1 MKDYIK
7 IRRKAKGKEKAHLF
21 LHWVP
26 RINMK
31 DLPEENL
38 KKEEYTWYTRIKS
51 STLQYAIFHHSLLPN
66 KNSATDTLLEVLRKE
81 RMF

>member
-1 MKDYIK
+1 
-7 IRRKAKGKEKAHLF
+7 
-21 LHWVP
+21 
-26 RINMK
+26 MK

-66 KNSATDTLLEVLRKE
+66 EKLRYRYFTGSAQKGKNVLKFQKFSKNLCKTVPFSLQSAVRNVQL
-81 RMF
+81 

>member
-1 MKDYIK
+1 
-7 IRRKAKGKEKAHLF
+7 
-21 LHWVP
+21 
-26 RINMK
+26 MK

-51 STLQYAIFHHSLLPN
+51 STLQYATFHHSLLPN